1 MTLGQ
6 NIARLRAQK
15 NFSQGDLADALEV
28 SRQSVSKWET
38 DASIPELDKLLR
50 LAELFGVS
58 LDELVKGE
66 TPPETERVRHADAE
80 LGEFSA
86 PPAAETGTQRSTRK
100 IVGTILLCFGALIG
114 ILIMLFAGTLAG
126 FLLALPLFV
135 CGTICLTVRRRTG
148 LWCAWALYVSFALYM
163 RFAVGVVAGNIFQ
176 TFSHLIRLNP
186 MRLAMSWSVALAL
199 LALVACTLRSYRTLT
214 LRWERRSIA
223 LLTAGWLAQLGIR
236 QALALWVR
244 CIVNAGHGDLTGYT
258 WKLALSGTLDSLNNL
273 ALVVLL
279 VLTAALWRGWR
290 KRKAE
295 EKEVDA

>member
-1 MTLGQ
+1 M
-6 NIARLRAQK
+6 
-15 NFSQGDLADALEV
+15 
-28 SRQSVSKWET
+28 

-50 LAELFGVS
+50 LAELFGVT

-66 TPPETERVRHADAE
+66 SAQPEAAR
-80 LGEFSA
+80 GEVPDKESA
-86 PPAAETGTQRSTRK
+86 GAYTAAAPAARREKRQ

-126 FLLALPLFV
+126 FILALPLFV
-135 CGTICLTVRRRTG
+135 CGTICLTVRHRTG
-148 LWCAWALYVSFALYM
+148 LWCAWALYVCFALYM

-176 TFSHLIRLNP
+176 TFSRLIRLNP

-244 CIVNAGHGDLTGYT
+244 YIVNAGHGDLTGYT

-290 KRKAE
+290 QSRSKTK
-295 EKEVDA
+295 

>member
-66 TPPETERVRHADAE
+66 VPSETERIPYAE
-80 LGEFSA
+80 DTETDVSSA
-86 PPAAETGTQRSTRK
+86 RPAAATDTQRSTRK

-114 ILIMLFAGTLAG
+114 ILIAIFEGTLAG

-148 LWCAWALYVSFALYM
+148 LWCAWALYGCFALYL
-163 RFAVGVVAGNIFQ
+163 RFATGLVWGGIFH
-176 TFSHLIRLNP
+176 TLSWTARDNY
-186 MRLAMSWSVALAL
+186 MRLAICWVIAIFLFAMVAWTLYSYRMLTIRWKRKNIVLLALGWLVHIGGRWAMLQWLLYMIQQRNLTGYSKLLALNNIVDSLQDLVMVALA
-199 LALVACTLRSYRTLT
+199 VCTV
-214 LRWERRSIA
+214 
-223 LLTAGWLAQLGIR
+223 G
-236 QALALWVR
+236 
-244 CIVNAGHGDLTGYT
+244 
-258 WKLALSGTLDSLNNL
+258 
-273 ALVVLL
+273 
-279 VLTAALWRGWR
+279 LWRGWR

-295 EKEVDA
+295 EKEADA

>member
-15 NFSQGDLADALEV
+15 NLSQGDLADALEV

-50 LAELFGVS
+50 LAELFGVT

-66 TPPETERVRHADAE
+66 SAQPEAAR
-80 LGEFSA
+80 GEAPDKESA
-86 PPAAETGTQRSTRK
+86 GAYTAAAPAARRETRQ

-126 FLLALPLFV
+126 FILALPLFV

-148 LWCAWALYVSFALYM
+148 LWCAWALYLMVELYL

-176 TFSHLIRLNP
+176 TFSRLIRLNP

-290 KRKAE
+290 QRKNGVE
-295 EKEVDA
+295 

>member
-6 NIARLRAQK
+6 NIARLRTQK
-15 NFSQGDLADALEV
+15 NLSQGDLADALDI

-50 LAELFGVS
+50 LAELFGVT

-66 TPPETERVRHADAE
+66 SAQGAAADRACAETA
-80 LGEFSA
+80 A
-86 PPAAETGTQRSTRK
+86 PTEAAGAYTAAAPAARRETRQIAG
-100 IVGTILLCFGALIG
+100 IILLCFGALIG
-114 ILIMLFAGTLAG
+114 VLIALLGGTLAG

-148 LWCAWALYVSFALYM
+148 LCCAWALYVCFALYM
-163 RFAVGVVAGNIFQ
+163 RFAAGVVAGNIFL
-176 TFSHLIRLNP
+176 TFSRLFRLNP
-186 MRLAMSWSVALAL
+186 LRLAISWSVALVL
-199 LALVACTLRSYRTLT
+199 LTLVACTLRSYRTLT

-223 LLTAGWLAQLGIR
+223 LLTIGWIAQLGIR

-258 WKLALSGTLDSLNNL
+258 WKLALSGMLDSLNNL

-279 VLTAALWRGWR
+279 VLTVALWRGR
-290 KRKAE
+290 RQERVK
-295 EKEVDA
+295 